1 MKLDW
6 ENIENLSDNEISY
19 LLYLENK
26 TIYQI
31 SKIRNLGED
40 IVKLHIYKI
49 KKDLLLSEAKIALCS

>member
-26 TIYQI
+26 TI
-31 SKIRNLGED
+31 SLNEL
-40 IVKLHIYKI
+40 VKNYFLNKI
-49 KKDLLLSEAKIALCS
+49 KK

>member
-31 SKIRNLGED
+31 SKIRNLSED

-49 KKDLLLSEAKIALCS
+49 KKDLLLSEAKIASCS

>member
-26 TIYQI
+26 TIYQM
-31 SKIRNLGED
+31 
-40 IVKLHIYKI
+40 
-49 KKDLLLSEAKIALCS
+49 LLINVFDSR